1 MEAQP
6 QPSAKQ
12 ANKETKVQEKGQ
24 ELRTSL
30 KLDQ

>member
-1 MEAQP
+1 METQSE
-6 QPSAKQ
+6 PSAKQ

-24 ELRTSL
+24 ELRTSP